1 MQETTPAAASL
12 FEKNTPILLVEDDK
26 FFAELLSKKLEA
38 FGAKV
43 THVGSGED
51 ALTALASAIPA
62 LVILDIL
69 LPGIDGFEV
78 LRRIKADS
86 KFNGLKVVFLSNFA
100 SQSQLEEG
108 KKLGITQYFIKAAT
122 TPNEI
127 VHTLAALIKKK

>member
-26 FFAELLSKKLEA
+26 FFADLLSKKLESC
-38 FGAKV
+38 GAKV

-51 ALTALASAIPA
+51 ALKELASAIPA

-127 VHTLAALIKKK
+127 VHTLAALIKKR

>member
-26 FFAELLSKKLEA
+26 FFADLLSNKLEA
-38 FGAKV
+38 CGAKV
-43 THVGSGED
+43 THAGSGED
-51 ALTALASAIPA
+51 ALKELASAIPA

-108 KKLGITQYFIKAAT
+108 RKLGITQYFIKAAT